1 MDIQKLEQFLKE
13 RGEARFRLTQIK
25 KAVFQ
30 DAAESFDEITS
41 LPKEL
46 REELGKRFDVL
57 PFSVEAVLESNDK
70 KSFKALLKLAD
81 GKCIET
87 VLMNPSDDAW
97 SVCVSTQVGCAM
109 KCAFCAT
116 GKLGFQRNLSS
127 EEIWGQV
134 LFWKQRMKEGPDKA
148 EGRISHVVYM
158 GMGEPF
164 NNQENVFESIRAL
177 TDKEMLG
184 LAQRGISV
192 STSGIVPGIEKFGEE
207 FPQVNLAI
215 SLHAANNEL
224 RSELM
229 PVNKAYDLEKLA
241 GSLKKYFTVSNR
253 QVFVEYI
260 LLDGKNDSMAHA
272 KELADYLK
280 TIGYRHLLH
289 VNLIVFNPI
298 QGAPFKSSSQKQ
310 AREFRNFLIKNGIS
324 ATIRKSMGQDIE
336 GACGQLA
343 GRK

>member
-13 RGEARFRLTQIK
+13 RGEAGFRFKQIK

-30 DAAESFDEITS
+30 DAVESFDEITS

-46 REELGKRFDVL
+46 RKELAERFDVV
-57 PFSVEAVLESNDK
+57 PFSVEAVAGSQDK
-70 KSFKALLKLAD
+70 KSFKALVKLRD

-87 VLMNPSDDAW
+87 VLMNQSGDAW

-134 LFWKQRMKEGPDKA
+134 LFWKQWMKAGPDKA

-164 NNQENVFESIRAL
+164 NNQENVFESIRVL

-184 LAQRGISV
+184 LAQRGVSV
-192 STSGIVPGIEKFGEE
+192 STSGILPGIEKFGEE

-215 SLHAANNEL
+215 SLHSANNEL

-241 GSLKKYFTVSNR
+241 GSLKKYFTVSKR

-260 LLDGKNDSMAHA
+260 LLDGKNDSLAHA

-298 QGAPFKSSSQKQ
+298 QGAPFTPSSQEQ
-310 AREFRNFLIKNGIS
+310 ARKFRDFLIKNGIS